1 MKRVIKNI
9 LIKFLRKSSVI
20 SGLLELS
27 EQHQVVFDLRKLNPK
42 SRINLRNCF
51 YYDDI
56 RSIEFKNNTLI
67 GPNNVFFIHDD
78 KISHIK
84 SNLIVGENTYIGEQ
98 NNIRAAGAS
107 ILIGDN
113 CLISQQVSIVS
124 TNHGTVRDTLMN
136 EQKWVTKGDIIIGND
151 VWIGC
156 SSQIL
161 AGVKIGDG
169 AIIAAGSLVNKDVES
184 YAIVGGVPAKLISYR
199 E

>member
-1 MKRVIKNI
+1 MKKL
-9 LIKFLRKSSVI
+9 LIKIFRKSNVI
-20 SGLLELS
+20 AGLLELS
-27 EQHQVVFDLRKLNPK
+27 EQHNVIFELRKLNPK
-42 SRINLRNCF
+42 SRINIRNCF

-56 RSIEFKNNTLI
+56 RSIELKGNTLI
-67 GPNNVFFIHDD
+67 GPNNVFFIHDEEN
-78 KISHIK
+78 SVLK
-84 SNLIVGENTYIGEQ
+84 SKLIVGENTYIGEQ

-124 TNHGTVRDTLMN
+124 TNHGIDKDTLMN
-136 EQKWVTKGDIIIGND
+136 SQKWVSKGDIIIGND

-161 AGVKIGDG
+161 AGVKIGEG

-184 YAIVGGVPAKLISYR
+184 YSIVGGVPAKLISYR
-199 E
+199 K